1 MAPRKRGMGKSVHSS
16 EQRLFG
22 ELMLQAREKAGLTQ
36 QRLAD
41 RLKKPQ
47 SFVAK
52 YEGGER
58 RLDVVEFVAVVRA
71 MGGDPVRILKSLI
84 RRIG

>member
-16 EQRLFG
+16 EQRFFA

-41 RLKKPQ
+41 QLEEAAIIRGQVRGREAP
-47 SFVAK
+47 A
-52 YEGGER
+52 GRG
-58 RLDVVEFVAVVRA
+58 EFVAVVRA
-71 MGGDPVRILKSLI
+71 IGGDPVRILKSLI
-84 RRIG
+84 RGMG